1 MMMTNKTKCLQVGD
15 LVVFNSSVLPELRN
29 KIGIILNS
37 VFTVY
42 QEENFPENKWYIAS
56 FGDFVLIISTDM
68 VEKINV

>member
-1 MMMTNKTKCLQVGD
+1 MTNKIKCLQVGD

-56 FGDFVLIISTDM
+56 FGDLVLIISTDM

>member
-1 MMMTNKTKCLQVGD
+1 MMTSNNKLLQVGD